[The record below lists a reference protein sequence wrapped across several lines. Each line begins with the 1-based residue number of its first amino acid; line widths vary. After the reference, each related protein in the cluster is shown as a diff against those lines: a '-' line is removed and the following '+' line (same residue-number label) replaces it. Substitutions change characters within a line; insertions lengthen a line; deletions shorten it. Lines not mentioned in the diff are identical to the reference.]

1 MRLTTWLLRILAVV
15 AVTFGVQTSPPAV
28 SGVVK
33 DDAGVAI
40 AGAVVAAKR
49 TDGIASTYPAIL
61 SRPTDSSGRY
71 AFDNLA
77 RGIYVFSVAF
87 SSYAAPIPSGILTL
101 APGVG
106 IRDATS
112 VTVVDRDARSF
123 VTITGPVPAADGKS
137 VTSLYPPTFHG
148 GAAVLPRARLVQV
161 DPDRPRADIDIVVPR
176 KPAVRVAGLLTLVL
190 PQGYSDGGAP
200 QRLVVRLLPADTPVM
215 PPRGAAS
222 DAQPI
227 ATALAD
233 ESGAFVFPAVPA
245 GEYVID
251 AYRAMPP
258 PTVSVSPNGLP
269 VVTPPDRVDG
279 DPQGLAAAQL
289 ITLEHD
295 VDDLR
300 LTLRPTGP
308 ASRAAI
314 EARAARGLGGGPPPG
329 RGTGGLGAGGG
340 RALPGGRAVPGGPAG
355 AGAIAG
361 RLIDADGA
369 PLAGVQIF
377 AAQAR
382 GSDLLPIGPPAIT
395 DADGRYRLGGL
406 APGTYAI
413 VAPAIV
419 SGIGSF
425 DFVPNAFPRAS
436 STGGRKT
443 GYVTTFYPATADVAR
458 ATFIDISGQDREG
471 IDVAAQRVGVTDLT
485 VSIAGASAPDL
496 VFLLPDDRRAQLG
509 GRNVIR
515 MRVSS
520 GGDFTIRDVPDGR
533 YTLKFSSPR
542 GWIRE
547 PVVLPEAASALPLR
561 PVLQPY
567 VSISGRV
574 ILDEESLARGAT
586 LPTRLSVEIR
596 PDLPTVGDSMT
607 PGIVQPD
614 GTFTVA
620 RVIPG
625 GPYFMRVTV
634 TPPWRQTAGTI
645 SGADAFRAPL
655 TITTAAT
662 DARVVISNR

>member
-1 MRLTTWLLRILAVV
+1 MRLTTWLIRILAV
-15 AVTFGVQTSPPAV
+15 AGVTFGVQTSPPAV

-40 AGAVVAAKR
+40 VGAVVAAKR
-49 TDGIASTYPAIL
+49 TDGIASTYPAIR
-61 SRPTDSSGRY
+61 SRPTDASGRY
-71 AFDNLA
+71 AFENLD
-77 RGIYVFSVAF
+77 RGIYVFSVTI
-87 SSYAAPIPSGILTL
+87 SSDAAPIPSGILKL

-106 IRDATS
+106 IRDAAS
-112 VTVVDRDARSF
+112 ANMTVVDRDARSF
-123 VTITGPVPAADGKS
+123 VTIAGPLPVADGKS
-137 VTSLYPPTFHG
+137 LTSLYPPTFHG
-148 GAAVLPRARLVQV
+148 GGAVLPRARLVQV
-161 DPDRPRADIDIVVPR
+161 DPERPRTDIDIVVPR
-176 KPAVRVAGLLTLVL
+176 KPAVRVAGVLTIVF
-190 PQGYSDGGAP
+190 PQGYSDSGAP

-279 DPQGLAAAQL
+279 DPQGLAAAQS

-314 EARAARGLGGGPPPG
+314 EARAARGLGGGPPG

-340 RALPGGRAVPGGPAG
+340 RALPGGPRG

-361 RLIDADGA
+361 RLVDADGA
-369 PLAGVQIF
+369 PLAGVQIL

-395 DADGRYRLGGL
+395 DADGRYRLAGL

-471 IDVAAQRVGVTDLT
+471 IDVAVQRVGVTDLT
-485 VSIAGASAPDL
+485 VSIAGASASDL

-547 PVVLPEAASALPLR
+547 PVVLPDAASALPLR

-574 ILDEESLARGAT
+574 IIDEESLARGAT
-586 LPTRLSVEIR
+586 LPARLSVEIR
-596 PDLPTVGDSMT
+596 PDLPTAGDSMT

-614 GTFTVA
+614 GIFTVA

-625 GPYFMRVTV
+625 GRYFMRVTV

-645 SGADAFRAPL
+645 SGADAFSVPL

-662 DARVVISNR
+662 DARVVISSR

>member
-1 MRLTTWLLRILAVV
+1 MRLTTWLIRILAV
-15 AVTFGVQTSPPAV
+15 AGVTFGVQTSPPAV

-40 AGAVVAAKR
+40 VGAVVAAKR
-49 TDGIASTYPAIL
+49 TDGIASTYPAIR
-61 SRPTDSSGRY
+61 SRPTDASGRY
-71 AFDNLA
+71 AFENLD
-77 RGIYVFSVAF
+77 RGIYVFSVTI
-87 SSYAAPIPSGILTL
+87 SSDAAPIPSGILKL

-106 IRDATS
+106 IRDAAS
-112 VTVVDRDARSF
+112 ANMTVVDRDARSF
-123 VTITGPVPAADGKS
+123 VTIAGPLPVADGKS
-137 VTSLYPPTFHG
+137 LTSLYPPTFHG
-148 GAAVLPRARLVQV
+148 GGAVLPRARLVQV
-161 DPDRPRADIDIVVPR
+161 DPERPRTDIDIVVPR
-176 KPAVRVAGLLTLVL
+176 KPAVRVAGVLTIVF
-190 PQGYSDGGAP
+190 PQGYSDSGAP

-279 DPQGLAAAQL
+279 DPQGLAAAQS

-314 EARAARGLGGGPPPG
+314 EARAARGLGGGPPG

-340 RALPGGRAVPGGPAG
+340 RALPGGPRG

-361 RLIDADGA
+361 RLVDADGA
-369 PLAGVQIF
+369 PLAGVQIL

-395 DADGRYRLGGL
+395 DADGRYRLAGL

-458 ATFIDISGQDREG
+458 ATFIDISGQAREG
-471 IDVAAQRVGVTDLT
+471 IDVAVQRVGVTDLT
-485 VSIAGASAPDL
+485 VSIAGASASDL

-547 PVVLPEAASALPLR
+547 PVVLPDAASALPLR

-574 ILDEESLARGAT
+574 IIDEESLARGAT
-586 LPTRLSVEIR
+586 LPARLSVEIR

-625 GPYFMRVTV
+625 ARYFMRVTV

-645 SGADAFRAPL
+645 SGADAFSEPL

-662 DARVVISNR
+662 DARVVISSR

>member
-1 MRLTTWLLRILAVV
+1 MRLTTWLIRILAV
-15 AVTFGVQTSPPAV
+15 AGVTFGVQTSPPAV

-40 AGAVVAAKR
+40 VGAVVAAKR
-49 TDGIASTYPAIL
+49 TDGIASTYPAIR
-61 SRPTDSSGRY
+61 SRPTDASGRY
-71 AFDNLA
+71 AFENLD
-77 RGIYVFSVAF
+77 RGIYVFSVTI
-87 SSYAAPIPSGILTL
+87 SSDAAPIPSGILKL

-106 IRDATS
+106 IRDAAS
-112 VTVVDRDARSF
+112 ANMTVVDRDARSF
-123 VTITGPVPAADGKS
+123 VTIAGPLPVADGKS
-137 VTSLYPPTFHG
+137 LTSLYPPTFHG
-148 GAAVLPRARLVQV
+148 GGAVLPRARLVQV
-161 DPDRPRADIDIVVPR
+161 DPERPRTDIDIVVPR
-176 KPAVRVAGLLTLVL
+176 KPAVRVAGVLTIVF
-190 PQGYSDGGAP
+190 PQGYSDSGAP

-279 DPQGLAAAQL
+279 DPQGLAAAQS

-314 EARAARGLGGGPPPG
+314 EARAARGLGGGPPG

-340 RALPGGRAVPGGPAG
+340 RALPGGPRG

-361 RLIDADGA
+361 RLVDADGA
-369 PLAGVQIF
+369 PLAGVQIL

-395 DADGRYRLGGL
+395 DADGRYRLAGL

-471 IDVAAQRVGVTDLT
+471 IDVAVQRVGVTDIT
-485 VSIAGASAPDL
+485 FSIAGAAASDL

-547 PVVLPEAASALPLR
+547 PVVLPDAASALPLR

-574 ILDEESLARGAT
+574 IIDEESLARGAT
-586 LPTRLSVEIR
+586 LPAHLSVEIR
-596 PDLPTVGDSMT
+596 PDLPTAGDSMT

-620 RVIPG
+620 RIIPG
-625 GPYFMRVTV
+625 GRYFMRVTV
-634 TPPWRQTAGTI
+634 TPPWRQTAGSI
-645 SGADAFRAPL
+645 SGADAFSVPL

-662 DARVVISNR
+662 DARVVISSR

>member
-1 MRLTTWLLRILAVV
+1 MRLTTWLIRILAV
-15 AVTFGVQTSPPAV
+15 AGVTFGVQTSPPAV

-40 AGAVVAAKR
+40 VGAVVAAKR
-49 TDGIASTYPAIL
+49 TDGIASTYPAIR
-61 SRPTDSSGRY
+61 SRPTDASGRY
-71 AFDNLA
+71 AFENLD
-77 RGIYVFSVAF
+77 RGIYVFSVTI
-87 SSYAAPIPSGILTL
+87 SSDAAPIPSGILKL

-106 IRDATS
+106 IRDAAS
-112 VTVVDRDARSF
+112 ANMTVVDRDARSF
-123 VTITGPVPAADGKS
+123 VTIAGPLPVADGKS
-137 VTSLYPPTFHG
+137 LTSLYPPTFHG
-148 GAAVLPRARLVQV
+148 GGAVLPRARLVQV
-161 DPDRPRADIDIVVPR
+161 DPERPRTDIDIVVPR
-176 KPAVRVAGLLTLVL
+176 KPAVRVAGVLTIVF
-190 PQGYSDGGAP
+190 PQGYSDSGAP

-279 DPQGLAAAQL
+279 DPQGLAAAQS

-314 EARAARGLGGGPPPG
+314 EARAARGLGGGPPG

-340 RALPGGRAVPGGPAG
+340 RALPGGPRG

-361 RLIDADGA
+361 RLVDADGA
-369 PLAGVQIF
+369 PLAGVQIL

-395 DADGRYRLGGL
+395 DADGRYRLAGL

-471 IDVAAQRVGVTDLT
+471 IDVAVQRVGVTDLT
-485 VSIAGASAPDL
+485 VSIAGASASDL

-547 PVVLPEAASALPLR
+547 PVVLPDAASALPLR

-574 ILDEESLARGAT
+574 IIDEESLARGAT
-586 LPTRLSVEIR
+586 LPARLSVEIR

-625 GPYFMRVTV
+625 ARYFMRVTV

-645 SGADAFRAPL
+645 SGADAFSEPL

-662 DARVVISNR
+662 DARVVISSR